1 MRKQCD
7 PVSCDGSSIIII
19 YIINE
24 LLNIRQYFGR
34 GLPAAIGLST
44 TPLSYE
50 CNPLPLEYNLINV
63 IKCRFNEMPS
73 SANNTIQYKGRGLLI
88 SSLMYHSAPAI
99 CRVPFFCNMMQKIF
113 LSSISANRKTA
124 GGENQ
129 WNFSRKSLYYKQG
142 QFALESNDIMTACK
156 IQMTSSR
163 FQNIKAILPAHI
175 KMQKSQPNTSDL
187 VFFKALISTERWRHF
202 FINK

>member
-1 MRKQCD
+1 
-7 PVSCDGSSIIII
+7 
-19 YIINE
+19 
-24 LLNIRQYFGR
+24 
-34 GLPAAIGLST
+34 
-44 TPLSYE
+44 
-50 CNPLPLEYNLINV
+50 
-63 IKCRFNEMPS
+63 MPS

-202 FINK
+202 FHQQTVNHIFVGNMLRVKKTGWLLWFRSNANYFGHSCWRHPRPTLGCLQETPTPLVFCVQAVKH

>member
-1 MRKQCD
+1 MQR
-7 PVSCDGSSIIII
+7 
-19 YIINE
+19 
-24 LLNIRQYFGR
+24 
-34 GLPAAIGLST
+34 
-44 TPLSYE
+44 
-50 CNPLPLEYNLINV
+50 
-63 IKCRFNEMPS
+63 
-73 SANNTIQYKGRGLLI
+73 
-88 SSLMYHSAPAI
+88 LMYHSAPAI
-99 CRVPFFCNMMQKIF
+99 CIMLFFCNMMQKIF

-129 WNFSRKSLYYKQG
+129 WNFSRKSLFYKQG

-175 KMQKSQPNTSDL
+175 KMQKLQPNTSDL

-202 FINK
+202 FHQQTVNHIFVGNMLRVKKSCFGSEATQITLDIHVEDTHDPHLVVCKKHPRHLFFASKQ

>member
-63 IKCRFNEMPS
+63 RNVIKCRFNEMPS

-88 SSLMYHSAPAI
+88 SGLMYHYAPAIRRLFFLSMHNLIKQINNTMQRLMYPSAPAI
-99 CRVPFFCNMMQKIF
+99 CRVLFFCNMMQKIF
-113 LSSISANRKTA
+113 LSSISANL
-124 GGENQ
+124 N
-129 WNFSRKSLYYKQG
+129 
-142 QFALESNDIMTACK
+142 
-156 IQMTSSR
+156 
-163 FQNIKAILPAHI
+163 
-175 KMQKSQPNTSDL
+175 
-187 VFFKALISTERWRHF
+187 
-202 FINK
+202 